1 MEELG
6 KKLIRFMVIRVVV
19 VTLIL
24 GSFLFLGIRFKE
36 GPFLIPA
43 FYSLIATTYC
53 FTLIYAILYKLV
65 SHRVS
70 AYIQIF
76 CDIILVT
83 ALVSATEGVESPF
96 VFLYLL
102 SIVPASIILYRRGAL
117 LAAAAAGIF
126 YGLVVNAQYYDL
138 FPFISDTTPP
148 GKTLFYVLSL
158 HIAAFFAVAY
168 LSSSAVETLR
178 RMKEELR
185 AKDSNIEELQ
195 AFNVNVAQ
203 CMSTGLLT
211 TDEQGRITAFN
222 RAAEEITGLK
232 WDDVRGKGFLD
243 ILPVKEI
250 KDILSSVKQILP
262 IYRFESEVNRRDE
275 SRIILGMNV
284 SHLLDEGGRSHGL
297 IVIFQDLTK
306 VKEMEKEVK
315 KREKMAMIGEVA
327 AGMAHEIRN
336 PLASLSGSMQI
347 LKEELSLQG
356 DNAYLMEI
364 ALREMDRLNM
374 TITEFLTYAKPNPP
388 QKKIMDINDLLLDTI
403 KLLKNSDIYRCAN
416 NHTQEEFKEESLILS
431 VDPHQMSQVFW
442 NLSINAIQAMPD
454 GGVLTISSRMT
465 GVKGPDIVSKS
476 RKWAEIVFKDTGQG
490 IHEDIL
496 EKVFVPF
503 FTTKENGSGL
513 GLSIVHRII
522 EEHEGRICVNSKPGK
537 GTQFTIYL
545 PVE

>member
-1 MEELG
+1 
-6 KKLIRFMVIRVVV
+6 MVIRVAV
-19 VTLIL
+19 VTLFL

-43 FYSLIATTYC
+43 FYTLIATTY
-53 FTLIYAILYKLV
+53 FVTLIYAILFRLV

-76 CDIILVT
+76 SDIILVT
-83 ALVSATEGVESPF
+83 ALVSATEGIESPF
-96 VFLYLL
+96 VFLYLF
-102 SIVPASIILYRRGAL
+102 SIIPASILLYRRGAL
-117 LAAAAAGIF
+117 SSAAAASIF
-126 YGLVVNAQYYDL
+126 YGMVVDVQYYKL
-138 FPFISDTTPP
+138 LPFIAGTTLPV
-148 GKTLFYVLSL
+148 KTLFYVLSL

-168 LSSSAVETLR
+168 LGSSAAETLR

-185 AKDSNIEELQ
+185 AKESNIEELQ

-211 TDEQGRITAFN
+211 TDEEGRITAFN
-222 RAAEEITGLK
+222 RAAEEITGFK
-232 WDDVRGKGFLD
+232 WDDVRGKRFPD

-250 KDILSSVKQILP
+250 EEILSSVKQILP
-262 IYRFESEVNRRDE
+262 IYRFESEVNKSDE

-284 SHLLDEGGRSHGL
+284 SHLLDDTGKSHGL
-297 IVIFQDLTK
+297 IVIFQDLTR
-306 VKEMEKEVK
+306 VKDMEREVK

-336 PLASLSGSMQI
+336 PLASLSGSMQM
-347 LKEELSLQG
+347 LKEELSLEG

-364 ALREMDRLNM
+364 ALREMDRLNT
-374 TITEFLTYAKPNPP
+374 TITEFLAYAKPNPP
-388 QKKIMDINDLLLDTI
+388 QKKTMDVNDLLLDTI
-403 KLLKNSDIYRCAN
+403 NLLKNSEHYRSTKV
-416 NHTQEEFKEESLILS
+416 HTQNEFKEDMLVLP

-442 NLSINAIQAMPD
+442 NLSLNALQAMPD
-454 GGVLTISSRMT
+454 GGVLTISTRMGAVRT
-465 GVKGPDIVSKS
+465 ADLASKS
-476 RKWAEIVFKDTGQG
+476 GEWAEISFRDTGQG
-490 IHEDIL
+490 IQEGIL
-496 EKVFVPF
+496 EKIFVPF

-522 EEHEGRICVNSKPGK
+522 EEHEGRIYVRSKPGR

-545 PVE
+545 PVG

>member
-6 KKLIRFMVIRVVV
+6 KKLILFMVIRVVA
-19 VTLIL
+19 VTLFV
-24 GSFLFLGIRFKE
+24 GSFLFLGIKFKE
-36 GPFLIPA
+36 GPFLVPT
-43 FYSLIATTYC
+43 FYVLIATTYF
-53 FTLIYAILYKLV
+53 FTLIYAVLFKLV

-76 CDIILVT
+76 SDIIIVT
-83 ALVSATEGVESPF
+83 ALVSTTEGVESPF
-96 VFLYLL
+96 VFLYLV
-102 SIVPASIILYRRGAL
+102 SIIPASIMLYRKGAL
-117 LAAAAAGIF
+117 SAAAAASIF
-126 YGLVVNAQYYDL
+126 YGIVVNAQYYNL
-138 FPFISDTTPP
+138 LPFMTGTTLP
-148 GKTLFYVLSL
+148 GKTTFYVLSL
-158 HIAAFFAVAY
+158 HIVAFFAVAY
-168 LSSSAVETLR
+168 LGSSAVETLK

-211 TDEQGRITAFN
+211 TDEHGRITAFN

-250 KDILSSVKQILP
+250 EDILSSVKLILP
-262 IYRFESEVNRRDE
+262 IYRFESIVKKRDE

-284 SHLLDEGGRSHGL
+284 SHLLDDGGKSHGL

-364 ALREMDRLNM
+364 ALREMDRLNL
-374 TITEFLTYAKPNPP
+374 TITEFLTYAKPNQP
-388 QKKIMDINDLLLDTI
+388 QKKIMNVNDLLSDTI
-403 KLLKNSDIYRCAN
+403 NLLKNSDIYRSAD
-416 NHTQEEFKEESLILS
+416 NHLQKEFKDESLMLS

-442 NLSINAIQAMPD
+442 NLSINAIQAMPY
-454 GGVLTISSRMT
+454 GGVLTISSKLSS
-465 GVKGPDIVSKS
+465 VKGADIGSGS
-476 RKWAEIVFKDTGQG
+476 GEWAEIVFQDTGQG
-490 IHEDIL
+490 IHESIV
-496 EKVFVPF
+496 EKIFVPF

-522 EEHEGRICVNSKPGK
+522 EEHEGRIYVKSKPDK
-537 GTQFTIYL
+537 GTKFTIYL
-545 PVE
+545 PIE

>member
-6 KKLIRFMVIRVVV
+6 KKLISLMVVRVVF
-19 VTLIL
+19 VTLFL

-43 FYSLIATTYC
+43 FYSLIAITYF
-53 FTLIYAILYKLV
+53 FTIIYAILYKLI

-76 CDIILVT
+76 SDIILVT

-96 VFLYLL
+96 VFLYLI
-102 SIVPASIILYRRGAL
+102 SIIPASILLYRRGAL
-117 LAAAAAGIF
+117 LAAAAASIS
-126 YGLVVNAQYYDL
+126 YGVIVNAQFYEL
-138 FPFISDTTPP
+138 FPFLTGTALP

-168 LSSSAVETLR
+168 LGSSAVETLR

-211 TDEQGRITAFN
+211 TDGQGRITAFN

-232 WDDVRGKGFLD
+232 WDDVRGKGFLE

-250 KDILSSVKQILP
+250 EDILSSVKQILP
-262 IYRFESEVNRRDE
+262 IYRFESEVNKGHD

-284 SHLLDEGGRSHGL
+284 SHLLDESGKSHGL

-315 KREKMAMIGEVA
+315 DREKMAMIGEVA

-336 PLASLSGSMQI
+336 PLASLCA
-347 LKEELSLQG
+347 SL
-356 DNAYLMEI
+356 
-364 ALREMDRLNM
+364 
-374 TITEFLTYAKPNPP
+374 P
-388 QKKIMDINDLLLDTI
+388 
-403 KLLKNSDIYRCAN
+403 
-416 NHTQEEFKEESLILS
+416 
-431 VDPHQMSQVFW
+431 
-442 NLSINAIQAMPD
+442 
-454 GGVLTISSRMT
+454 
-465 GVKGPDIVSKS
+465 
-476 RKWAEIVFKDTGQG
+476 
-490 IHEDIL
+490 
-496 EKVFVPF
+496 
-503 FTTKENGSGL
+503 
-513 GLSIVHRII
+513 
-522 EEHEGRICVNSKPGK
+522 
-537 GTQFTIYL
+537 
-545 PVE
+545 